1 MPFFWFCYEEGDGN
15 NVVTFLY
22 GGGVVEKVIFFLV
35 VFSFLCF
42 FFFLWCFSFSS
53 LELTIDNE
61 MVVLFFVEGWNG

>member
-22 GGGVVEKVIFFLV
+22 GGGVVEKAIFFLV
-35 VFSFLCF
+35 VFSFFCF

-53 LELTIDNE
+53 LELTIDDE